1 MINKPKIFLN
11 LFSLKNYKYIE
22 NAKKTINTI
31 FFLKYILMIST
42 ISIFAYLA
50 IPKFFDYK
58 KRESNIQSLML
69 KKYDITV
76 KKELPGVVY
85 SIFPSPR
92 LVIKNVNLNFGDGA
106 LIADVKKIS
115 ILLKIDELYSSKE
128 FKADQLLIED
138 SEILID
144 INNFTNFIKYVH
156 SLKNKIYIKN
166 SKITIQDKNVNLIS
180 FNKSKF
186 TNKKNLKLIS
196 FINNKKINIFF
207 SNLKKNQLVV
217 EIPEMG
223 FSTNIL
229 FSKKSRIEN
238 FEGNLRAKILSNK
251 LQFDFKKKENF
262 FIYNSF
268 YRSKSLNTTLD
279 GTIVFLPFFEFDLI
293 FDIKSFK
300 YKLIKARD
308 ILSTILLLKESNPNI
323 NGKFRI
329 NYDDSKYRYSYLEKV
344 KIEGKIENSEI
355 NIKES
360 LLKFNEG
367 KLEIKGNLKKYEQF
381 KIFNFNLNSNIKD
394 KNKLLKKLKIKKHT
408 NNNVVNLSIDGNLN
422 LTSNKINFKK
432 ININED
438 YSAKESD
445 IIFFKKKFEN
455 IVISETVFDVFNFA
469 KITSFLREIL

>member
-1 MINKPKIFLN
+1 MINKPKYFLN
-11 LFSLKNYKYIE
+11 LLSLKNYKYIE
-22 NAKKTINTI
+22 SAKKTINTI
-31 FFLKYILMIST
+31 FFLKYILMIFT

-76 KKELPGVVY
+76 KKELPEVVY

-92 LVIKNVNLNFGDGA
+92 LVINNVNLNFGDGA
-106 LIADVKKIS
+106 LIADVKNIS

-166 SKITIQDKNVNLIS
+166 SKIIIQDKNVNLIS

-229 FSKKSRIEN
+229 FSKKVE
-238 FEGNLRAKILSNK
+238 
-251 LQFDFKKKENF
+251 
-262 FIYNSF
+262 
-268 YRSKSLNTTLD
+268 
-279 GTIVFLPFFEFDLI
+279 
-293 FDIKSFK
+293 
-300 YKLIKARD
+300 
-308 ILSTILLLKESNPNI
+308 
-323 NGKFRI
+323 
-329 NYDDSKYRYSYLEKV
+329 
-344 KIEGKIENSEI
+344 
-355 NIKES
+355 
-360 LLKFNEG
+360 
-367 KLEIKGNLKKYEQF
+367 
-381 KIFNFNLNSNIKD
+381 
-394 KNKLLKKLKIKKHT
+394 
-408 NNNVVNLSIDGNLN
+408 
-422 LTSNKINFKK
+422 
-432 ININED
+432 
-438 YSAKESD
+438 
-445 IIFFKKKFEN
+445 
-455 IVISETVFDVFNFA
+455 
-469 KITSFLREIL
+469 

>member
-31 FFLKYILMIST
+31 FFLKYILMIFT

-106 LIADVKKIS
+106 LIADVKKVS
-115 ILLKIDELYSSKE
+115 ILLKLDELYSLKE

-186 TNKKNLKLIS
+186 TNKKNLK
-196 FINNKKINIFF
+196 
-207 SNLKKNQLVV
+207 
-217 EIPEMG
+217 
-223 FSTNIL
+223 
-229 FSKKSRIEN
+229 
-238 FEGNLRAKILSNK
+238 
-251 LQFDFKKKENF
+251 
-262 FIYNSF
+262 
-268 YRSKSLNTTLD
+268 
-279 GTIVFLPFFEFDLI
+279 
-293 FDIKSFK
+293 
-300 YKLIKARD
+300 
-308 ILSTILLLKESNPNI
+308 
-323 NGKFRI
+323 
-329 NYDDSKYRYSYLEKV
+329 
-344 KIEGKIENSEI
+344 
-355 NIKES
+355 
-360 LLKFNEG
+360 
-367 KLEIKGNLKKYEQF
+367 
-381 KIFNFNLNSNIKD
+381 
-394 KNKLLKKLKIKKHT
+394 
-408 NNNVVNLSIDGNLN
+408 
-422 LTSNKINFKK
+422 
-432 ININED
+432 
-438 YSAKESD
+438 
-445 IIFFKKKFEN
+445 
-455 IVISETVFDVFNFA
+455 
-469 KITSFLREIL
+469 